1 MNNKPGVPFDLPEL
15 PVEID
20 YGELVEQIIHTKG
33 HPLSKGGP
41 LFTLGDFLVIG
52 GCVLG
57 LGRWRK
63 LLGGL

>member
-57 LGRWRK
+57 
-63 LLGGL
+63 

>member
-41 LFTLGDFLVIG
+41 LFTLGIFWLLVAASWG
-52 GCVLG
+52 
-57 LGRWRK
+57 
-63 LLGGL
+63 

>member
-41 LFTLGDFLVIG
+41 LFTLGIFWLLVAASWG
-52 GCVLG
+52 EVDGENC
-57 LGRWRK
+57 
-63 LLGGL
+63 